1 MTEHNKILKAIIS
14 YTTEHGY
21 PPTLREI
28 GNEVGLHSSSAVHQH
43 ITWMLAD
50 GILETDA
57 EGSPR
62 AIRVPG
68 YEFQQVT
75 GKLKSPGNTGRNR
88 TGKENLLV
96 GQLKKERIIIYEY

>member
-1 MTEHNKILKAIIS
+1 MTEHNKKIRDKILKAIIS

-28 GNEVGLHSSSAVHQH
+28 GNEVWLHSSSAVHQH
-43 ITWMLAD
+43 ITWMIAD
-50 GILETDA
+50 GTLETDA

-68 YEFQQVT
+68 YEFRQVT
-75 GKLKSPGNTGRNR
+75 SKLKSPGNTGQKSNCREKFGSSAN
-88 TGKENLLV
+88 
-96 GQLKKERIIIYEY
+96 

>member
-1 MTEHNKILKAIIS
+1 MTEHNKKIRDKILKAIIS

-43 ITWMLAD
+43 ITWMIAD
-50 GILETDA
+50 GTLETDA
-57 EGSPR
+57 EGSLR

-68 YEFQQVT
+68 YEFRQVT
-75 GKLKSPGNTGRNR
+75 SKLKSPGNTGQKSNCREKFGSSAN
-88 TGKENLLV
+88 
-96 GQLKKERIIIYEY
+96 

>member
-1 MTEHNKILKAIIS
+1 MTEHNKKIRDKILKAIIS

-50 GILETDA
+50 GI
-57 EGSPR
+57 
-62 AIRVPG
+62 PG

-75 GKLKSPGNTGRNR
+75 GKLKSPVNTGRKSN
-88 TGKENLLV
+88 
-96 GQLKKERIIIYEY
+96 

>member
-1 MTEHNKILKAIIS
+1 MTEHNKKIRDKILKAIIS

-28 GNEVGLHSSSAVHQH
+28 GDAVGLHSSSAVHHH
-43 ITWMLAD
+43 ITWMIAD

-68 YEFQQVT
+68 YGVRQVT
-75 GKLKSPGNTGRNR
+75 SK
-88 TGKENLLV
+88 
-96 GQLKKERIIIYEY
+96 

>member
-1 MTEHNKILKAIIS
+1 MTEHNKKIRDKILKAIIS
-14 YTTEHGY
+14 Y

-68 YEFQQVT
+68 YEFQHVT
-75 GKLKSPGNTGRNR
+75 GKLKSSVNTGRKSN
-88 TGKENLLV
+88 
-96 GQLKKERIIIYEY
+96 

>member
-1 MTEHNKILKAIIS
+1 MTEHNKKIRDKILKAIIS

-57 EGSPR
+57 EGSPQ

-75 GKLKSPGNTGRNR
+75 GKLKSPVNTGQKSNW
-88 TGKENLLV
+88 
-96 GQLKKERIIIYEY
+96 

>member
-1 MTEHNKILKAIIS
+1 MTDHNKKIRDKILKAIIS
-14 YTTEHGY
+14 YTTEHRY

-43 ITWMLAD
+43 ITWMIAD
-50 GILETDA
+50 GMLETDA

-68 YEFQQVT
+68 YEFRQV
-75 GKLKSPGNTGRNR
+75 
-88 TGKENLLV
+88 E
-96 GQLKKERIIIYEY
+96 ERI